1 MRLNLTCAPNKKRII
16 NIEWFCQ
23 KRDEG
28 NDGDDRDEALGMLRN
43 PASDVCEHRGFIS
56 EFSRIYNIFRSQ
68 KSAAQLKLLGMLEQ
82 IVILDFGSQYT
93 QVIARRI
100 RERNVFSQILRYDVS
115 AGEVAKLKPRGII
128 LSGGP
133 SSVYAKDAPLP
144 DKQIFSLGVP
154 ILGICYGVQLL
165 AHFLGGKVEKGLR
178 REYGKGNLRITD
190 SYCPLFANLPET
202 LQVWNSHGDKLT
214 RLPRDFKSVA
224 VTENSEYAA
233 IENRERKVFGLQF
246 HPEVAHTPLGKEII
260 SNFVHNVCGCGKNW
274 TMHGYIGQAV
284 NEIRDQVGD
293 ENVILGLSGGV
304 DSSVAAALLHKAI
317 GGQLTCIFV
326 NNGLLRA
333 REAETVQDVFGRHFH
348 IQLKY
353 VNASKRFLTKLRGVT
368 DPERKR
374 KIIGKEFISVFSDA
388 VAGLKKSGKSG
399 QFKFLAQGTLYPDVI
414 ESVPIAGNPAA
425 LIKSHHNVGG
435 LPKRM
440 KFELVEPLKC
450 LFKDE
455 VRELGLELG
464 LPREIVLRQP
474 FPGPGLAVR
483 ILGEVTPARCEILR
497 NADAI
502 VVEEMKTSGL
512 YYKIW
517 QSFAVLL
524 PVRSVGVMG
533 DERTYDYTIAI
544 RAVDS
549 QDGMTA
555 DWVKLPYDLLEKLA
569 SRIINEVKGVN
580 RCVFDI
586 TSKPPGTIE
595 WE

>member
-1 MRLNLTCAPNKKRII
+1 
-16 NIEWFCQ
+16 
-23 KRDEG
+23 
-28 NDGDDRDEALGMLRN
+28 
-43 PASDVCEHRGFIS
+43 
-56 EFSRIYNIFRSQ
+56 
-68 KSAAQLKLLGMLEQ
+68 MLEQ
-82 IVILDFGSQYT
+82 IIILDFGSQYT

-100 RERNVFSQILRYDVS
+100 RECNVYSQILAFDVP
-115 AGEVAKLKPRGII
+115 AREIARLKPSGLI

-133 SSVYAKDAPLP
+133 SSVYAKNAPLP
-144 DKQIFSLGVP
+144 DAGIFSLGIPV
-154 ILGICYGVQLL
+154 LGICYGVQLL
-165 AHFLGGKVEKGLR
+165 AQFLGGKVEKGFR
-178 REYGKGNLRITD
+178 REYGKGALRVRD
-190 SYCPLFANLPET
+190 ASCPLFLKLPKAF
-202 LQVWNSHGDKLT
+202 QVWNSHGDKLT
-214 RLPRDFKSVA
+214 RLPRGFKSVA
-224 VTENSEYAA
+224 VTENSEYAV
-233 IENRERKVFGLQF
+233 IENRERKFFGLQF
-246 HPEVAHTPLGKEII
+246 HPEVAHTPLGRQII
-260 SNFVHNVCGCGKNW
+260 SNFAHRICGCGRSW
-274 TMHGYIGQAV
+274 TMRGYADQAV
-284 NEIRDQVGD
+284 ETIREQVGTD
-293 ENVILGLSGGV
+293 NVILGLSGGV

-317 GGQLTCIFV
+317 GDQLTCIFV

-333 REAETVQDVFGRHFH
+333 REAETVQNVFGKYFQIR
-348 IQLKY
+348 LKY
-353 VNASKRFLTKLRGVT
+353 VDASKRFMAKLRGVA

-374 KIIGKEFISVFSDA
+374 KIIGREFISVFSDT
-388 VAGLKKSGKSG
+388 VADLKRRKESAAHGRP
-399 QFKFLAQGTLYPDVI
+399 FKFLAQGTLYPDVI

-435 LPKRM
+435 LPKKM

-464 LPREIVLRQP
+464 LPREVVFRQP

-502 VVEEMKTSGL
+502 VVEEMKASGL

-533 DERTYDYTIAI
+533 DERTYDDTVAV
-544 RAVDS
+544 RAVES

-555 DWVKLPYDLLEKLA
+555 DWVKLPYELLERLA
-569 SRIINEVKGVN
+569 NRIVNEVRGVN
-580 RCVFDI
+580 RCVYDI

>member
-1 MRLNLTCAPNKKRII
+1 M
-16 NIEWFCQ
+16 
-23 KRDEG
+23 
-28 NDGDDRDEALGMLRN
+28 
-43 PASDVCEHRGFIS
+43 
-56 EFSRIYNIFRSQ
+56 
-68 KSAAQLKLLGMLEQ
+68 EQ

-100 RERNVFSQILRYDVS
+100 RECNVYSVILGHDTPAVEIAALAPS
-115 AGEVAKLKPRGII
+115 GII

-133 SSVYAKDAPLP
+133 SSVYAKNAPLP
-144 DKQIFSLGVP
+144 DRNIFALGVP
-154 ILGICYGVQLL
+154 VLGICYGVQLF
-165 AHFLGGKVEKGLR
+165 AQFLGGKVEKGPK
-178 REYGKGNLRITD
+178 REYGKGALTVKD
-190 SYCPLFANLPET
+190 ASCALFRNLPER

-214 RLPRDFKSVA
+214 KLPRDFKSVA

-233 IENRERKVFGLQF
+233 IENRARKFFGLQF
-246 HPEVAHTPLGKEII
+246 HPEVVHTPRGREII
-260 SNFVHNVCGCGKNW
+260 ANFVHGVCGCGKNW
-274 TMHGYIGQAV
+274 TMRNYIERAV
-284 NEIRDQVGD
+284 EEIRTQVGTGK
-293 ENVILGLSGGV
+293 VILGLSGGV

-326 NNGLLRA
+326 NNGLLRG
-333 REAETVQDVFGRHFH
+333 REAEVVREVFGRNFK
-348 IQLKY
+348 IKLQYEDAAKLFLKRL
-353 VNASKRFLTKLRGVT
+353 KGVT
-368 DPERKR
+368 EPERKR
-374 KIIGKEFISVFSDA
+374 KIIGRTFIEVFQNA
-388 VAGLKKSGKSG
+388 ARRAG
-399 QFKFLAQGTLYPDVI
+399 QAKFLAQGTLYPDVI
-414 ESVPIAGNPAA
+414 ESVPIGGNPAA

-435 LPKRM
+435 LPKKM
-440 KFELVEPLKC
+440 KFALVEPLKC

-455 VRELGLELG
+455 VRQLGIELG
-464 LPREIVLRQP
+464 LPKEIVLRQP

-483 ILGEVTPARCEILR
+483 ILGEVTPERCAILR

-502 VVEEMKTSGL
+502 VVAEMKSNGL

-544 RAVDS
+544 RAVES

-555 DWVKLPYDLLEKLA
+555 DWVKLPYALLEKLA